1 MNNLIETYIKDFQ
14 TNPNFL
20 TVYQNCLN
28 NSIDTIQLK
37 NHLIHQQAAMKMRVA
52 NLKMNID
59 IVNK

>member
-20 TVYQNCLN
+20 TVYQNYLN
-28 NSIDTIQLK
+28 NSINTIQLK
-37 NHLIHQQAAMKMRVA
+37 NYLIHQQAVMKMRVA